1 MAGNSSAERLTFL
14 SLLYVTFAI
23 ACLFFLLAIAIYWF
37 DSPQTPTEQALGL
50 SEAGFLAGLLAQNIA
65 IFAGLYGVLVWWR
78 GMSWGDLGLRPAQGK
93 WLKTTGIIILA
104 LFPLTLA
111 LEMALE
117 HFLDFSFE
125 DLALQIYAPYGFSW
139 LSASG
144 LVVLGGILAPVAE
157 ELYFRG
163 VLYGWM
169 RQRWSPTVGMLASA
183 AIFASIHLQPQVMPE
198 IFLVG
203 VILAWLYERSGS
215 LFPGILLHMA
225 MNILA
230 FVWLFSSL
238 ATAQG

>member
-215 LFPGILLHMA
+215 LFPGILLHTA